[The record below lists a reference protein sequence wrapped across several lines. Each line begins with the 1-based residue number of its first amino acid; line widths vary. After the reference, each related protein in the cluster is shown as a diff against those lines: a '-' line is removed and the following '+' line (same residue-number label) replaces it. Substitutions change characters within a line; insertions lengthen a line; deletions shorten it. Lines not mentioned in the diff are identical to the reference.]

1 MPADQTIAHQT
12 DAYGGGLRLP
22 PYGQLLAR
30 QLVRDSDPKAVPTVE
45 RHFLRDVI
53 SHALRAIPVDEAWYL
68 QAYPDVRAAI
78 EAGNVPSAG
87 EHYRR
92 FGYFEHR
99 MPRHIIVD
107 EAWYLEVHQDVR
119 EAVRR
124 RVYASGQ
131 AHFDAAGFREGR
143 LPRAGFDFTNFGS
156 TRA

>member
-1 MPADQTIAHQT
+1 MPADQTSSPAART
-12 DAYGGGLRLP
+12 YGAELHLP

-30 QLVRDSDPKAVPTVE
+30 QLVRDADPKAVPTVE
-45 RHFLRDVI
+45 RHFLRDLI

-68 QAYPDVRAAI
+68 QAYPDVKAAI
-78 EAGNVPSAG
+78 QAGNVPSAG

-99 MPRHIIVD
+99 MPRRITVD
-107 EAWYLEVHQDVR
+107 EAWYLEAHPDVR

-143 LPRAGFDFTNFGS
+143 LPRAGFDFANFGA
-156 TRA
+156 RNA